1 MALVFPPSASLNQ
14 TYQSGSSAT
23 YQYNGQFW
31 ELIAPSTAIFVTAA
45 TASYL
50 VGSLP
55 TLVHAQNTSGQS
67 VADGATVTI
76 ASWTNVLA
84 ENATEWNATTGVF
97 TATKAGTY
105 LVSVNLTYAAR
116 SVNQTGNTANIQIVE
131 NSTILAR
138 VVTPALNTASIIR
151 GLGTATVIVK
161 VAVGDTI
168 TIRTSHD
175 FGSTAALSTTVGHN
189 SLTIQEIPSRIQR

>member
-1 MALVFPPSASLNQ
+1 MKHYSHVHI
-14 TYQSGSSAT
+14 TGSINLTGSFTAPAD
-23 YQYNGQFW
+23 
-31 ELIAPSTAIFVTAA
+31 LILEA
-45 TASYL
+45 TASNAVSSSFATTAANL

-67 VADGATVTI
+67 IDTGATVTI

-105 LVSVNLTYAAR
+105 LVSANLTYAAR
-116 SVNQTGNTANIQIVE
+116 STSQTGNIANIQIVK

-138 VVTPALNTASIIR
+138 VITPALNTASIQR
-151 GLGTATVIVK
+151 GLGTATVIVS

-175 FGSTAALSTTVGHN
+175 YGSTATLSTSTGHN
-189 SLTIQEIPSRIQR
+189 SIAIQEIPSRIQR

>member
-1 MALVFPPSASLNQ
+1 MALQFPTSSIQ
-14 TYQSGSSAT
+14 GDTYQSGSSAVYEYDNEKWVVKQPPEIT
-23 YQYNGQFW
+23 
-31 ELIAPSTAIFVTAA
+31 LVLA
-45 TASYL
+45 TSASYL

-55 TLVHAQNTSGQS
+55 TLVQAQNTSGQS
-67 VADGATVTI
+67 IATGATEVI
-76 ASWTNVLA
+76 DGWTNVLA

-105 LVSVNLTYAAR
+105 LVSANLTYAAR
-116 SVNQTGNTANIQIVE
+116 STNQTGNIANVQIVK

-138 VVTPALNTASIIR
+138 VITPALNTASIQR

-168 TIRTSHD
+168 AIRSSHD
-175 FGSTAALSTTVGHN
+175 FGATATLSTSAGHN
-189 SLTIQEIPSRIQR
+189 SVSIQEIPSRIQR